1 MYALAA
7 ALLFLILQALFDIKG
22 AVVEGL
28 GRDMTLTGRTDL
40 WKELLHANINPLLGA
55 GFYTFW
61 LTDVANAICE
71 NYYWHPNQA
80 HNGYLDTY
88 LNGGLI
94 GLGLLGGLLIV
105 TARYVK
111 KQLLRG
117 VGFGALGLAVVLVSI
132 TCNWT
137 EAIFNKMSLGWFAL
151 VLVIIDYPPAWRRGI
166 RMEPRTARLRTEPS
180 EAGGP
185 ESPESEGS
193 RAGQKVFSR

>member
-1 MYALAA
+1 
-7 ALLFLILQALFDIKG
+7 
-22 AVVEGL
+22 
-28 GRDMTLTGRTDL
+28 
-40 WKELLHANINPLLGA
+40 
-55 GFYTFW
+55 
-61 LTDVANAICE
+61 DVANDIGE

-105 TARYVK
+105 TARHVK

-117 VGFGALGLAVVLVSI
+117 VGLGALGLAVLLVSI

-151 VLVIIDYPPAWRRGI
+151 VLVIVNYPPAWARRTAT
-166 RMEPRTARLRTEPS
+166 RAKDARVEVDASEPRNPQFVDFNAKRL
-180 EAGGP
+180 
-185 ESPESEGS
+185 GS
-193 RAGQKVFSR
+193 CFPA